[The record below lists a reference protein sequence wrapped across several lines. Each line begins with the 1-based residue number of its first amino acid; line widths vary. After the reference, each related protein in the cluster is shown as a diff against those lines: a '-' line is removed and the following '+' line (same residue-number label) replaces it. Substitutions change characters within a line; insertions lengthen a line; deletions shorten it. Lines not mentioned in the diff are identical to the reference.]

1 MDLPREK
8 RKRERKK
15 RNKELERREP
25 MRGEKNQVKRV
36 ERDSRGGSV
45 SIKKMVAWTGEKE

>member
-36 ERDSRGGSV
+36 ERDSRGGTV